1 MTNWKG
7 IFGSST
13 LVEVIEVYVDD
24 VFGIEVSIIDS
35 GQVNFRNVAC
45 GLTWPVGIIAP
56 RTNTDGTLIY
66 SDGSLFTGL
75 STDLVV
81 KQLGD
86 EIGISKSIKSGVSI
100 SQVGSIVTVQFVALV
115 EGEGEIA
122 LVKIEA
128 NDIENGQPVSRYT
141 ANDGSIRI
149 NTSPVIQPT
158 KTVIFK
164 VRVVR

>member
-24 VFGIEVSIIDS
+24 VFGIEVFIIDS

-100 SQVGSIVTVQFVALV
+100 SQV
-115 EGEGEIA
+115 
-122 LVKIEA
+122 
-128 NDIENGQPVSRYT
+128 
-141 ANDGSIRI
+141 
-149 NTSPVIQPT
+149 
-158 KTVIFK
+158 
-164 VRVVR
+164 